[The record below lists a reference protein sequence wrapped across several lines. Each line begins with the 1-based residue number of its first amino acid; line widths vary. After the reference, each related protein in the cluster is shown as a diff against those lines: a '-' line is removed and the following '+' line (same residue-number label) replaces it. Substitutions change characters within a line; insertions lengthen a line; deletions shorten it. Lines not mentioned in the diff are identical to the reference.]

1 MSYMEP
7 RLRSLAPD
15 VAETTVIDRLGHA
28 WRDMEASTRE
38 FLAEKPSESRLL
50 FLLVVSDVVVFLSW
64 AIKGVVAPT
73 AAAQAL
79 LPLEIGLWLAA
90 ALFARTFFMYVFA
103 AVTWVVARAFGGVA
117 TPRETRAGIFWGA
130 FVSAPFALASAVL
143 AVVLNMGEG
152 RWEILSNDIVSLPP
166 YYFALVPF
174 LWFVAQGIATA
185 NKFERFGWVFF
196 ALSLGT
202 VAFSLAGVYL
212 SA

>member
-1 MSYMEP
+1 MSYVEP
-7 RLRSLAPD
+7 RLTSLGPD
-15 VAETTVIDRLGHA
+15 IVETSVFDRLGHA
-28 WRDMEASTRE
+28 WRDMGASTRD

-73 AAAQAL
+73 SAAQAL
-79 LPLEIGLWLAA
+79 MPLEMGLWLAA
-90 ALFARTFFMYVFA
+90 ALFARTFFMYAFA
-103 AVTWVVARAFGGVA
+103 GVAWALARAFGGTA
-117 TPRETRAGIFWGA
+117 TARETRAGVFWGA

-143 AVVLNMGEG
+143 AVVLHMGEG
-152 RWEILSNDIVSLPP
+152 RWEALGNDIVSLPP

-185 NKFERFGWVFF
+185 HRFERFGWVFL

-202 VAFSLAGVYL
+202 VASSAVAVYL